1 MPDFTDTQ
9 VIVLDTLRTVVVTY
23 CLREKELPMT
33 LEAGVRDCLDG
44 QGISWGYFVEFC
56 GK

>member
-1 MPDFTDTQ
+1 MPELTDTQ

-23 CLREKELPMT
+23 CLREKELPIT
-33 LEAGVRDCLDG
+33 LEAGVRDCLDA
-44 QGISWGYFVEFC
+44 QGVSWCEFVAFC